1 VSPERIVLV
10 GFMGSGKSTVGPLLA
25 ARLGWGFRDLDAW
38 IEARAGRSIAELFRE
53 GEEGFRRLE
62 AEAAREAGA
71 LTNHVIA
78 AGGGA
83 LVAAE
88 TRERLR
94 SGRAVTV
101 WLRCGLPALLARI
114 PPDGSRPLAGSRET
128 MAALLAE
135 RESSYRQADWTVDTT
150 TAAPD
155 EVARAIVGIVFPEG
169 PPAARG
175 ATDR

>member
-38 IEARAGRSIAELFRE
+38 IEARAGRSVAELFGE
-53 GEEGFRRLE
+53 GEEAFRRLE
-62 AEAAREAGA
+62 VEAARDAGA
-71 LTNHVIA
+71 LTSHVVA

-83 LVAAE
+83 FAAAE
-88 TRERLR
+88 TRALLR
-94 SGRAVTV
+94 SGRACAV
-101 WLRCGLPALLARI
+101 WLRCGLAALLARI
-114 PPDGSRPLAGSRET
+114 PGDGSRPLAGSRET

-135 RESSYRQADWTVDTT
+135 REPSYRLADWTVDTT

-155 EVARAIVGIVFPEG
+155 EVARRIVGIVFPGG